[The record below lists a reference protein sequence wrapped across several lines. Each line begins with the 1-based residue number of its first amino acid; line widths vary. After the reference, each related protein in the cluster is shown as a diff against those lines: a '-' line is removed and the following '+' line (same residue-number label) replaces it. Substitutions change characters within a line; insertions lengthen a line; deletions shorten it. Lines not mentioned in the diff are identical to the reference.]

1 MNKWIVIILCVLI
14 GSLCFLAGCFWNR
27 RRYKRKLQ
35 KLNLLLDTVMRGNYT
50 PDWSP
55 YQEGEISI
63 LVNQLELVVKRT
75 EHAVK
80 QLSCEKSAIRD
91 FIADISHQIKT
102 PLTGL
107 LSDLDLLESAETDST
122 KQQRISEC
130 IYLTERINELIR
142 SLLELAKLDS
152 DTVRLQVEAVSAKKL
167 IDSAIETARLARPK
181 SDCQFSCDIDTS
193 AVIRCDK
200 KWIQQA
206 LVNILVN
213 AMDYSEGKPPIHIS
227 VNQRNSLTMIK
238 IADHGG
244 GLEEADLQNIFKRFY
259 RSNSSKSGGF
269 GIGLSMAESIV
280 RLHKGNIRAVNEDDG
295 LAIILTIPSLICAE
309 SFDSNLTVS

>member
-1 MNKWIVIILCVLI
+1 MNKWIGIILCVLI
-14 GSLCFLAGCFWNR
+14 GSLCFLAGTLWGR
-27 RRYKRKLQ
+27 RRYKQKLK
-35 KLNLLLDTVMRGNYT
+35 KLNLLLDTVMRGNYS

-63 LVNQLELVVKRT
+63 LVNQLEMVVKRT
-75 EHAVK
+75 EHTIK
-80 QLSCEKSAIRD
+80 QLSREKSAIRD

-107 LSDLDLLESAETDST
+107 LSDLDLLESVETDSN

-130 IYLTERINELIR
+130 IDLTERINELIR
-142 SLLELAKLDS
+142 ALLELARLDS

-167 IDSAIETARLARPK
+167 IDSAIKTARLVRPK
-181 SDCQFSCDIDTS
+181 SDCQFSCDIDTNT
-193 AVIRCDK
+193 VIRCDK
-200 KWIQQA
+200 KWLQQA
-206 LVNILVN
+206 LTNILVN
-213 AMDYSEGKPPIHIS
+213 AMDYSEGKPPIQLS
-227 VNQRNSLTMIK
+227 VNQRDSLTMIK
-238 IADHGG
+238 IVDHGG

-295 LAIILTIPSLICAE
+295 LAIIMTIPTLICAE

>member
-1 MNKWIVIILCVLI
+1 
-14 GSLCFLAGCFWNR
+14 
-27 RRYKRKLQ
+27 
-35 KLNLLLDTVMRGNYT
+35 MRGNYT

-107 LSDLDLLESAETDST
+107 LSDLDLLESAETDSV

-130 IYLTERINELIR
+130 IDLTERINELIR
-142 SLLELAKLDS
+142 TLLELAKLDS
-152 DTVRLQVEAVSAKKL
+152 DTVQLQIETISAKEL
-167 IDSAIETARLARPK
+167 MDSAIEIARMARPK
-181 SDCQFSCDIDTS
+181 SDCQFSCEFDIN
-193 AVIRCDK
+193 AAIRCDK
-200 KWIQQA
+200 KWFQQA

-213 AMDYSEGKPPIHIS
+213 AMDYSEGKPPIQVS

-238 IADHGG
+238 ITDHGG
-244 GLEEADLQNIFKRFY
+244 GLAEADLKNIFKRFY
-259 RSNSSKSGGF
+259 RLKSSKPGGF

-280 RLHKGNIRAVNEDDG
+280 RLHKGNIRAVNEEDG
-295 LAIILTIPSLICAE
+295 LAIILTIPTLICAE